1 MMSDK
6 YCARCGKALPDECL
20 KYMVHIQILSD
31 FDGVLP
37 YTEQDLSEEIQG
49 VLKSAE
55 SMDAQELEDDVY
67 QEISF
72 VLCEKCKKI
81 FARDPFSGDKAV
93 FPYNKKLE
101 YLIH

>member
-1 MMSDK
+1 MSEK
-6 YCARCGKALPDECL
+6 YCARCGKELSEGSL
-20 KYMVHIQILSD
+20 KYMVHVQILSD
-31 FDGVLP
+31 FDGVIP
-37 YTEQDLSEEIQG
+37 YSEEDLSEEINSLLQD
-49 VLKSAE
+49 VE
-55 SMDAQELEDDVY
+55 DMDAQELEDDVY